1 MESGLRGSQW
11 SGTASDNETSPN
23 PLPPL
28 TETHH
33 TSPHLPHKMVAD
45 QENFHDLGDQYSET
59 EEKIH
64 LSDKYLFPY
73 TGKIIL
79 CLYVLHYTGN
89 VKPYCAYIREN
100 CSHHPIV
107 NLPTGYH
114 NNKDYSAFN
123 ILTCVRLGL

>member
-1 MESGLRGSQW
+1 METVLRGSQW

-28 TETHH
+28 TGSHQ

-45 QENFHDLGDQYSET
+45 QENFHDLGDQCSET

-73 TGKIIL
+73 TGMIIL
-79 CLYVLHYTGN
+79 HLQFEC
-89 VKPYCAYIREN
+89 
-100 CSHHPIV
+100 
-107 NLPTGYH
+107 
-114 NNKDYSAFN
+114 
-123 ILTCVRLGL
+123 

>member
-1 MESGLRGSQW
+1 VLKTVDHEGMLLLVMESGLRGSQW

-33 TSPHLPHKMVAD
+33 TSPHLLHKMVAD
-45 QENFHDLGDQYSET
+45 QENFHDLGDQCSET

-73 TGKIIL
+73 TGK
-79 CLYVLHYTGN
+79 
-89 VKPYCAYIREN
+89 
-100 CSHHPIV
+100 SM
-107 NLPTGYH
+107 
-114 NNKDYSAFN
+114 
-123 ILTCVRLGL
+123 